1 MPQMDHTT
9 FFSIFETLMVTFI
22 FGYALLSTHLL
33 LPFINI
39 MKIRY
44 ELKTRLLF
52 INFLIVRKLKE
63 LNSFNNLKEI
73 KINYPCYSK
82 DYN

>member
-9 FFSIFETLMVTFI
+9 FFSIFETLTITFI
-22 FGYALLSTHLL
+22 FGYAFLSTYLF
-33 LPFINI
+33 LPFINS

-52 INFLIVRKLKE
+52 INFLIIRKLKE
-63 LNSFNNLKEI
+63 LNSFDSLKSMKI
-73 KINYPCYSK
+73 KFK
-82 DYN
+82 